1 MSRIDE
7 RLKELGIELPEVGE
21 LPETFVHAVTIDN
34 LVYTSGNGC
43 EKDGELLYEGKLGE
57 VVTTEQGYEAA
68 RQTMINLLAVIKK
81 HLGSLDK
88 VKRIVKVNGYVN
100 CVPRYTDI
108 PLVINGASDLLN
120 EVFGEKGKHARTS
133 IGVNSL
139 PFGMPVEIEMIIET
153 E

>member
-1 MSRIDE
+1 MLFSYLYVTPTPTPEIYTLSLHDA
-7 RLKELGIELPEVGE
+7 LPI
-21 LPETFVHAVTIDN
+21 F
-34 LVYTSGNGC
+34 
-43 EKDGELLYEGKLGE
+43 
-57 VVTTEQGYEAA
+57 VTTEQGYEAA

>member
-21 LPETFVHAVTIDN
+21 LPETFVHAVTSDN

-120 EVFGEKGKHARTS
+120 RSEEHTS
-133 IGVNSL
+133 ELQSRG
-139 PFGMPVEIEMIIET
+139 
-153 E
+153 